1 MTVRSLFAITLPLA
15 AAVASTT
22 ALATTPTFV
31 TPATAYLSSADIPAG
46 FYAGGLP
53 TLLETLEDGSLDATL
68 SANRGSLIGPGEFN
82 GTRDS
87 VDGDDGLID
96 GTCGPQSA
104 TCASWFDSSGS
115 LGVRFTF
122 VGSGALPTAFGVVW
136 TDASPGASV
145 TFSATGAE
153 GQSLGSVTV
162 GGFVDNS
169 VSATTAE
176 DRFFGV
182 TFSGGVRSIFISTS
196 SGGIEVD
203 HIQYGQMAAVP
214 EPESWALMAV
224 GLAGLAGWTR
234 RRCGPP
240 APRA

>member
-1 MTVRSLFAITLPLA
+1 MTVRSLFALGLPLA
-15 AAVASTT
+15 AAVAST
-22 ALATTPTFV
+22 AAQADTPIFV
-31 TPATAYLSSADIPAG
+31 TPTTAYLSSADIPAG

-68 SANRGSLIGPGEFN
+68 SASRGSLIGPGAFN
-82 GTRDS
+82 GSRDS

-104 TCASWFDSSGS
+104 TCASWFDGNGAVG
-115 LGVRFTF
+115 LRFTF

-145 TFSATGAE
+145 TFSATGTE
-153 GQSLGSVTV
+153 GQSLGSITV
-162 GGFVDNS
+162 SGFVDNS
-169 VSATTAE
+169 VSATTGE

-196 SGGIEVD
+196 IGGIEVD
-203 HIQYGQMAAVP
+203 HIQYGQMTAVP
-214 EPESWALMAV
+214 EPGTWALMGAGLL
-224 GLAGLAGWTR
+224 GLAAWAR
-234 RRCGPP
+234 RRT
-240 APRA
+240 A

>member
-1 MTVRSLFAITLPLA
+1 MTARSLFAIGLPLA
-15 AAVASTT
+15 VAIAST
-22 ALATTPTFV
+22 AAQADTPTFV
-31 TPATAYLSSADIPAG
+31 TPTTAYLSSADIPAG

-68 SANRGSLIGPGEFN
+68 SASRGSLIGPGAFN

-104 TCASWFDSSGS
+104 TCASWFDGNGGA
-115 LGVRFTF
+115 GVSFTF

-145 TFSATGAE
+145 TFSATGAD
-153 GQSLGSVTV
+153 GQSLGSITV
-162 GGFVDNS
+162 SGFVDNS
-169 VSATTAE
+169 VSATTGE

-196 SGGIEVD
+196 NGGIEVD
-203 HIQYGQMAAVP
+203 HIQYGQMTAVP
-214 EPESWALMAV
+214 EPGTWALMGAGLL
-224 GLAGLAGWTR
+224 GLAGLSR
-234 RRCGPP
+234 RRS
-240 APRA
+240 A

>member
-1 MTVRSLFAITLPLA
+1 MKSLFHPAPLMAAALA
-15 AAVASTT
+15 AAFAPAWAATPVFVNP
-22 ALATTPTFV
+22 TTP
-31 TPATAYLSSADIPAG
+31 YLSSADIPAG

-68 SANRGSLIGPGEFN
+68 SASRGSLIGPGAFN

-104 TCASWFDSSGS
+104 TCASWFDGDGS
-115 LGVRFTF
+115 AGVRFTF

-145 TFSATGAE
+145 TFSATGTD
-153 GQSLGSVTV
+153 GQSLGSITV
-162 GGFVDNS
+162 SGFVDNS
-169 VSATTAE
+169 VSATTGE

-182 TFSGGVRSIFISTS
+182 TFSGGVQSIFISTS
-196 SGGIEVD
+196 NGGIEVD
-203 HIQYGQMAAVP
+203 HIQYGQMAPVP
-214 EPESWALMAV
+214 EPESWALMAG
-224 GLAGLAGWTR
+224 GLALLAWR
-234 RRCGPP
+234 RRL
-240 APRA
+240 R